1 MREIIDIF
9 KNISKIPHCSF
20 KTDKFRD
27 FLIKEGKNTLA
38 NVSIDRFGNILFKKG
53 SPKIALQAHYDM
65 VCIGKAP
72 NIEII
77 EEDGFL
83 KAVDSSLGSDN
94 GIGVAMG
101 LYFLKKYKNIE
112 VLLTSDE
119 EVGLIGAQNLE
130 LSLESKNLLNL
141 DSEEEGDIFVGCAGG
156 VDIFAKKKIEFE
168 KIDIKKEYSFF
179 KISIKNLPGGHS
191 GIDIDKGI
199 KNAIKELAYL
209 LKDLGD
215 IKIVSIE
222 GGEALNSIA
231 KNAYAIVASKNLKEC
246 FEDNFEI
253 VKLDENFEKSI
264 KDTNELINMLCSFS
278 QGVRSWERRF
288 DIPKTSINLG
298 KVYIENNFLNMEF
311 FARSMEN
318 EELERIKKETICF
331 LESFDF
337 FIETKHQF
345 PAWKPDINDFSKK
358 VLEISKKY
366 FKNPK
371 FKAIHAGLECGILKD
386 KFKSINVV
394 SIGPNIYFP
403 HSTKER
409 CEIDSVF
416 RVAKVVD
423 ELIKELQ

>member
-20 KTDKFRD
+20 KADKFKD
-27 FLIKEGKNTLA
+27 FLIKEGKKALA
-38 NVSIDRFGNILFKKG
+38 NVSTDRFGNILFKKG
-53 SPKIALQAHYDM
+53 SSKIALQAHYDM

-72 NIEII
+72 DIEII

-83 KAVDSSLGSDN
+83 RAIDSSLGSDN

-112 VLLTSDE
+112 VLLTSNE

-156 VDIFAKKKIEFE
+156 VDIFAKKEVEFE
-168 KIDIKKEYSFF
+168 KIDDGYSFF

-191 GIDIDKGI
+191 GVDIDKNI

-209 LKDLGD
+209 LRDLEN

-231 KNAYAIVASKNLKEC
+231 KNAYAIVASKNLKERC
-246 FEDNFEI
+246 EENFEI
-253 VKLDENFEKSI
+253 VKLDDNFKKALKETDS
-264 KDTNELINMLCSFS
+264 LINMLCSFS
-278 QGVRSWERRF
+278 QGVRSWEREF
-288 DIPKTSINLG
+288 DIPKTSINIG
-298 KVYIENNFLNMEF
+298 KVYIENNFLHMEF

-331 LESFDF
+331 LNSFGF
-337 FIETKHQF
+337 LVETKHQF
-345 PAWKPDINDFSKK
+345 PAWKPDINEFSKK
-358 VLEISKKY
+358 VLEVSKKY

-386 KFKSINVV
+386 KFKNINVV

-409 CEIDSVF
+409 CEIESVF